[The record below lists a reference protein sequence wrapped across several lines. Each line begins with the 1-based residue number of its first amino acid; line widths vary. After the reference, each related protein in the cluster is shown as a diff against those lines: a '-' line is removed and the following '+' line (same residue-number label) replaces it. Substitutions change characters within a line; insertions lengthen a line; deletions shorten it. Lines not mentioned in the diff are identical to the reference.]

1 MTMNDMPAIE
11 AQSLNATYGGTEVLQ
26 DVSLSVQRGEIVVIM
41 GQSGC
46 GKTTLLRHL
55 IGLHEPADGEV
66 RVGGRDI
73 NAMSRSD
80 YRRFCRS
87 MGVLFQGGALFDS
100 LTVAE
105 NVAFPLREH
114 AELAEP
120 VIENTVRMKLKQVGL
135 EGTQEKMPSQLSG
148 GMRKRAALARALA
161 LDPDLLF
168 LDEPTTGLDPIIAEG
183 IDELI
188 VHLPDAYGVTMV
200 VVSHDIETGMN
211 VADRIAVLQDGSIA
225 TVGPPEEVRNSE
237 NQHVRRFLSRRRPPQ
252 RRSRSAADGA

>member
-1 MTMNDMPAIE
+1 MA
-11 AQSLNATYGGTEVLQ
+11 
-26 DVSLSVQRGEIVVIM
+26 
-41 GQSGC
+41 GQ
-46 GKTTLLRHL
+46 
-55 IGLHEPADGEV
+55 
-66 RVGGRDI
+66 DI
-73 NAMSRSD
+73 NGMGRAE
-80 YRRFCRS
+80 YRDFCRS
-87 MGVLFQGGALFDS
+87 MGVLFQSGALFDS
-100 LTVAE
+100 LTVRE

-114 AELAEP
+114 AQLAEP

-135 EGTQEKMPSQLSG
+135 EGTQEKLPAQLSG

-188 VHLPDAYGVTMV
+188 VHLRDAYGVTMV

-225 TVGPPEEVRNSE
+225 AVGPPEEVRDGA
-237 NQHVRRFLSRRRPPQ
+237 NQHVRRFLSRRRPPERQ
-252 RRSRSAADGA
+252 TRSAPEGA